1 MGRGLTVLDMT
12 LSVAQILLFLEIS
25 LLSSLDCYTI
35 PDLLTCPLKPSS
47 SKLSGQLIILLKI
60 LRVSLLPLRREK
72 FNLFVKNF
80 KTLPGF
86 PRLLQPYLL
95 QLLRSLFGSCI
106 VAMGNHMLFPTWAS
120 ALSSPCQHIMLK
132 TASSMKP
139 SLIIPHFL
147 ICAYNFLSLHLSLL
161 QSLISMSSS
170 SVRIGAFKGK
180 GHYPCS

>member
-12 LSVAQILLFLEIS
+12 LSIAQIRLFLEIS

-86 PRLLQPYLL
+86 PLTPPTLSPTTPQVTVWILHCSHGKPYAVSHVSLCTFFPLPTHHAQDCLL
-95 QLLRSLFGSCI
+95 
-106 VAMGNHMLFPTWAS
+106 HE
-120 ALSSPCQHIMLK
+120 ALSDH
-132 TASSMKP
+132 SSF
-139 SLIIPHFL
+139 SNLCI
-147 ICAYNFLSLHLSLL
+147 
-161 QSLISMSSS
+161 
-170 SVRIGAFKGK
+170 
-180 GHYPCS
+180 

>member
-12 LSVAQILLFLEIS
+12 LSIAQILLFLEIS

-86 PRLLQPYLL
+86 PLTPPTLSPTTPQVTVWILHCSHGKPYAVSHVSLCTFFPLPTHHAQDCLLHEALSDHPCWP
-95 QLLRSLFGSCI
+95 SW
-106 VAMGNHMLFPTWAS
+106 LFP
-120 ALSSPCQHIMLK
+120 LL
-132 TASSMKP
+132 TAFTVGVGGDT
-139 SLIIPHFL
+139 L
-147 ICAYNFLSLHLSLL
+147 
-161 QSLISMSSS
+161 
-170 SVRIGAFKGK
+170 
-180 GHYPCS
+180 